1 MIGQGEISRA
11 YGQLC
16 RYMEN
21 EVAVENSNAM
31 LERSQPRPINQS
43 SDRFQDLRSSFLML
57 RSNNR
62 ALVVQIRASLGQ
74 LRELRS
80 KLRQLSGNSEAGQT
94 ANASDDQLMQKFG
107 LTRREAQV
115 ARLLSAGGSNQRIAG
130 ELRIS
135 EHTARHHTQR
145 ILAKLA
151 VHSRGE
157 AGAKIRA

>member
-1 MIGQGEISRA
+1 MGNFADIWKS
-11 YGQLC
+11 
-16 RYMEN
+16 
-21 EVAVENSNAM
+21 EVAMENSNAM
-31 LERSQPRPINQS
+31 LERSQYRPVDQS
-43 SDRFQDLRSSFLML
+43 SDRFQDLRSSFLIL

-62 ALVVQIRASLGQ
+62 ALVDKIRGSLGQ
-74 LRELRS
+74 LRELRRN
-80 KLRQLSGNSEAGQT
+80 LRQLAPNAAGGPL
-94 ANASDDQLMQKFG
+94 ANGSHDYLMKKFG

-115 ARLLSAGGSNQRIAG
+115 ARLLSLGRSNQRIAR

-157 AGAKIRA
+157 AGAKIRG

>member
-1 MIGQGEISRA
+1 MGNSADIWKSEEA
-11 YGQLC
+11 
-16 RYMEN
+16 MEN
-21 EVAVENSNAM
+21 STNAA
-31 LERSQPRPINQS
+31 LERGQYHPVNQAT
-43 SDRFQDLRSSFLML
+43 DRFQDLRSSFLTL

-62 ALVVQIRASLGQ
+62 ALVDKIRGSLGQ
-74 LRELRS
+74 LQELRRS
-80 KLRQLSGNSEAGQT
+80 LRQLSPYSM
-94 ANASDDQLMQKFG
+94 ASPVPKGRDEQLMEKFG

-115 ARLLSAGGSNQRIAG
+115 ARLLSQGRSNERIAR

-157 AGAKIRA
+157 AGAKIRG